1 MSANHLAIATITIDA
16 PAPHV
21 WNALTDPAEIEKYL
35 FGSRVT
41 SDWAVGS
48 TITYAG
54 EYEGRPYEDHG
65 RILDFRPGELMRS
78 THFSPLGGR
87 EDIPENYHTLTWTL
101 EEAESATTVTLTQ
114 DNNDTEEAAQHSS
127 ENWQRVL
134 AGLKKVAEMH
144 E

>member
-16 PAPHV
+16 PAVRV
-21 WNALTDPAEIEKYL
+21 WRALTDPAEIEKYL

-65 RILDFRPGELMRS
+65 RILDFRPGTLMRS